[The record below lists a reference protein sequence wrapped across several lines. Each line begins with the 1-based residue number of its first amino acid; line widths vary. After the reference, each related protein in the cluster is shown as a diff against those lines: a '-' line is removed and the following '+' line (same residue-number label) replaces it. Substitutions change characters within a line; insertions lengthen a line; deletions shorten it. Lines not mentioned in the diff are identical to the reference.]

1 MLNMQ
6 RINYVAT
13 VLGTAFLLGQPIA
26 LAQPS
31 LEGTIDSSIR
41 NNSIPGA
48 SKESN
53 AVIVSLKK
61 WMGPYQKLEKTGS
74 GYNANFEKGSLP
86 IAVSLKGV
94 AVGCPKT
101 AVPLSKA
108 PANIKK
114 TFGKCPN
121 LTP

>member
-1 MLNMQ
+1 MLNIKE
-6 RINYVAT
+6 INYVAV
-13 VLGTAFLLGQPIA
+13 VLGGAFLLGQPA

-61 WMGPYQKLEKTGS
+61 WMGPYKKLEKKGS
-74 GYNANFEKGSLP
+74 GYSANFDKGSLP
-86 IAVSLKGV
+86 IQVSLKGV
-94 AVGCPKT
+94 AVGCPQT
-101 AVPLSKA
+101 TVPLSKA
-108 PANIKK
+108 PDNIKK
-114 TFGKCPN
+114 TFGKCTN

>member
-1 MLNMQ
+1 MLNMKK
-6 RINYVAT
+6 INYVAT
-13 VLGTAFLLGQPIA
+13 VLGTAFLLGQPA

-61 WMGPYQKLEKTGS
+61 WIGPYQKLEKKGS
-74 GYNANFEKGSLP
+74 GYSANFEKGSLP

-94 AVGCPKT
+94 AVGCPQT

-108 PANIKK
+108 PANIRK

>member
-1 MLNMQ
+1 MLNMKA
-6 RINYVAT
+6 INYVAI
-13 VLGTAFLLGQPIA
+13 VLGGAFLLGQPA

-61 WMGPYQKLEKTGS
+61 WMGPYKKLEVLISRRVLCQFKL
-74 GYNANFEKGSLP
+74 A
-86 IAVSLKGV
+86 LKV
-94 AVGCPKT
+94 LLLVVLKQPY
-101 AVPLSKA
+101 L
-108 PANIKK
+108 
-114 TFGKCPN
+114 
-121 LTP
+121 